1 MWARLASSR
10 RRALF
15 SLAQDR
21 RGNDCVFLASRKEEV
36 LKSTSSSSSSSS
48 SSSPT
53 VLSPRTRAL
62 VSSSSSSSK
71 ESDEGAN
78 AKNNNGAFF
87 RYQKLFEYE
96 KPRETPWKRITSDF
110 VSVVKYGPEKK
121 TFLKIE
127 PEALRVLSETAMID
141 IAHLLRPGH
150 LQQLRNILDDS
161 EASKND
167 KFVALELLKNAC
179 VAAGKV
185 LPGCQDAGPL
195 LSPGIEIWGC

>member
-15 SLAQDR
+15 PLAQHR

-36 LKSTSSSSSSSS
+36 LKSTSSSSSS

-167 KFVALELLKNAC
+167 KFVALELLKNC
-179 VAAGKV
+179 LLYTSDAADE
-185 LPGCQDAGPL
+185 L
-195 LSPGIEIWGC
+195 